1 MKDIFRNYNKVVKYL
16 PMTKRRKRLSKDER
30 DFDEKYFI
38 IDKTDNILSYFFR
51 IPLDYLLSIKTRKGK
66 FRYILDV
73 LEWRNDNKIET
84 QYQELVLKALEFS
97 KYIPKKNIY

>member
-16 PMTKRRKRLSKDER
+16 PINKRRKRLSKDER

-51 IPLDYLLSIKTRKGK
+51 IPLDYLSRIKTRKGK

-84 QYQELVLKALEFS
+84 KYQELVLKALEFS

>member
-16 PMTKRRKRLSKDER
+16 PINKRRKRLSKDER

-51 IPLDYLLSIKTRKGK
+51 IPLDYLSSIKTRKGK